1 MKIIHT
7 PGPGGK
13 GIAAAIKGLRKAQG
27 RVGWF
32 PSAVYEDGT
41 PVALVASV
49 QEFGSPSK
57 GIPPRLGMRTTQ
69 IEKQGEWR
77 EVSAEAARGVMN
89 GTVAPEHL
97 MEAIC
102 LKAEGDLREHITKVQ
117 TPALKPATIRA
128 RQRRSASGEAS
139 SKPLNDTGYMLATL
153 TSETSKK

>member
-1 MKIIHT
+1 MKVRSV
-7 PGPGGK
+7 PGPGARGLQ
-13 GIAAAIKGLRKAQG
+13 AAAKGLRKSQG
-27 RVGWF
+27 KVGWF
-32 PSAVYEDGT
+32 PSAVYPDGT

-57 GIPPRLGMRTTQ
+57 GIPPRLGMRETQ
-69 IEKQGEWR
+69 ATKQGEWR
-77 EVSAEAARGVMN
+77 TVSEGAVAGILA
-89 GTVAPEHL
+89 GTVAPAHL
-97 MEAIC
+97 MEALC

-153 TSETSKK
+153 TSEINK